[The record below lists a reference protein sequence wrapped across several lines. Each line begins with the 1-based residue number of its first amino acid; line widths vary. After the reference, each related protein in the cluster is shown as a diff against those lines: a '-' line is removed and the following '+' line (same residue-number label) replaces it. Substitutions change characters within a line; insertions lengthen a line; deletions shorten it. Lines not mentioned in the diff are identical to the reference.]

1 MFEKKNKL
9 DTWLEDVHGFIELED
24 GCAVSSSVIESVC
37 SFLSAVYDIDKSNP
51 WHRRCDVSIK
61 SSTVGSILISIQA
74 VNGTSVDIEF
84 MPDSSIS
91 LYHYDTLED
100 EVNIVDLMYVLVYS
114 VDEAVEEF
122 SKLVEFSCI

>member
-9 DTWLEDVHGFIELED
+9 DRWLEDVHGFIELED
-24 GCAVSSSVIESVC
+24 GCAVSSSVIESAC
-37 SFLSAVYDIDKSNP
+37 SFLNKVYDIDKSNP

-74 VNGTSVDIEF
+74 VNGTHLDIEF
-84 MPDSSIS
+84 MVDGTIS
-91 LYHYDTLED
+91 VYHYDTLED

-122 SKLVEFSCI
+122 SKLIEFSYI

>member
-9 DTWLEDVHGFIELED
+9 DRWLEDVHGFIELED
-24 GCAVSSSVIESVC
+24 GCAVSSSVIESAC
-37 SFLSAVYDIDKSNP
+37 SFLNKVYDIDKSNP

-84 MPDSSIS
+84 MSDNSIS

-100 EVNIVDLMYVLVYS
+100 EANVIDLMYVLVYS

-122 SKLVEFSCI
+122 SKLVEFSYI